1 MSNATRKLAR
11 ANGNGKQEA
20 APTPPEVVDGA
31 EFWRLQ
37 AQGNALEA
45 RRQEARAAQAEIRQL
60 EREHQEAVRAMHA
73 KYHLG
78 EGDSINPETLAIT
91 RGARPPEEENAVGE
105 ALALADK
112 ALDLAEKTS

>member
-11 ANGNGKQEA
+11 ANGNGKHEA
-20 APTPPEVVDGA
+20 PPAPPDVVDGA

-60 EREHQEAVRAMHA
+60 EKEHADAWGALRA
-73 KYHLG
+73 KYGLAD
-78 EGDSINPETLAIT
+78 GDNINPESLAIT
-91 RGARPPEEENAVGE
+91 RAARAPEENAVTE
-105 ALALADK
+105 ALATADQ
-112 ALDLAEKTS
+112 APSVAEKTS